1 MKIIYDFGAHNG
13 NDIPYY
19 LTKADKVIAVE
30 ANPEL
35 AQKIKQKFQND
46 PRVIV
51 EECALVIT
59 RQETVN
65 FYVHKDDT
73 RSGLDPKENLS
84 NYEIKELPTKNV
96 IDLIMEHGKPHFI
109 KIDIEYFDHII
120 LEYLLENN
128 IKPPYISVE
137 AHTIEVFCLLVVLGK
152 YNKFKLI
159 EGAKVP
165 EVYPEFKA
173 HCAGPFGEDIQGE
186 WLTKDDLFKKL
197 TKTGLDWVDIHATYL

>member
-1 MKIIYDFGAHNG
+1 MFYNIFMKIIYDFGAHNG
-13 NDIPYY
+13 NDITYY

-35 AQKIKQKFQND
+35 AQKIKQKFRND

-59 RQETVN
+59 RQEKVN

-73 RSGLDPKENLS
+73 RSGLDPKEDLS

-128 IKPPYISVE
+128 IKPP
-137 AHTIEVFCLLVVLGK
+137 
-152 YNKFKLI
+152 
-159 EGAKVP
+159 
-165 EVYPEFKA
+165 
-173 HCAGPFGEDIQGE
+173 
-186 WLTKDDLFKKL
+186 
-197 TKTGLDWVDIHATYL
+197 